1 MKLHLPFVLYF
12 CMSLTPLYAGI
23 IADLH
28 QDLKQAVATAKKEG
42 TFDHNGWT
50 ASQGGKALVFDAQ
63 LFKSN
68 VAGFKSV
75 ADSHPLDKQL
85 DLGNIAINGVYDDQ
99 RAEEK
104 EIGFHPSFER
114 GIASD
119 LIIRWTAD
127 RDYRRLVIKAKFRR
141 ASANG
146 NVGVA
151 IRLNQQAFDIDEG
164 EVNQELISKVHTY
177 KDIKAG
183 DSIEIV
189 IYNGKD
195 QRGAGDQSFGNF
207 TLIGY

>member
-1 MKLHLPFVLYF
+1 MKLHLPFVVSV
-12 CMSLTPLYAGI
+12 CMSSSPLHAGI
-23 IADLH
+23 LADLH
-28 QDLKQAVATAKKEG
+28 QDLKQAVATAKKESP
-42 TFDHNGWT
+42 FDYNGWT
-50 ASQGGKALVFDAQ
+50 ASQGGEALVFDSQ
-63 LFKSN
+63 LYESK

-75 ADSHPLDKQL
+75 ANSHPLDKQL
-85 DLGNIAINGVYDDQ
+85 DLGNIAVDGVYDQ
-99 RAEEK
+99 QTAANK
-104 EIGFHPSFER
+104 EIGFHPSFQAGE
-114 GIASD
+114 ASD